1 MTDEIFVQIY
11 IPSISKTYDLKISN
25 NLKMYD
31 IRDILYELL
40 SQEVDEDAFK
50 KSDAVIC
57 DKESGIIFNIN
68 LSVGELKMRNGSQLM
83 LI

>member
-1 MTDEIFVQIY
+1 MTEEIFVQVF
-11 IPSISKTYDLKISN
+11 IPSISKTFDLKISN
-25 NLKMYD
+25 SLKIYEVQG
-31 IRDILYELL
+31 ILFELL
-40 SQEVDEDAFK
+40 SQECDTDAFI

>member
-1 MTDEIFVQIY
+1 MTDEIFVQIF
-11 IPSISKTYDLKISN
+11 IPSILKTYDLKLSN
-25 NLKMYD
+25 NLK
-31 IRDILYELL
+31 IFEVRDILFEILA
-40 SQEVDEDAFK
+40 QECDVEALK
-50 KSDAVIC
+50 KGEAVIC